1 MSTSPPTASH
11 DHMVGEVA
19 GPAYTPTET
28 GAAILLGVLALLI
41 SGLLGLL
48 LSTLAEEH
56 RLATSGI
63 GVAAMLE
70 ALTTGLVTGLAGIVL
85 KPKGL
90 RPIAMVAALALVAVD
105 LATTRASGGGIF
117 AMRALAGLPQ
127 GVLLW
132 IAIGFISR
140 TVTPERWA
148 AELFT
153 GMGITQ
159 LGAATVLSVVILPR
173 FGANGGYV
181 MLAGGAALGLPVAL
195 FLPRALGAVP
205 GQEGHGAGAPP
216 LKGWIALLGTLC
228 FAAPLAAV
236 AVYVVPLARQAGL
249 SVGAGRT
256 AISVGLA
263 CQILGGVLATVLAG
277 RVRYIA
283 VFWACAVALFS
294 TWAVYA
300 LGAPAGL
307 FIAVTGLAGV
317 CGGLGGPFLVPMTI
331 GGRSIAPRRR
341 AKRSGP
347 AAGRR
352 AWPAAGGL
360 GGERARRARR
370 ADAGRRPAGRRPGDH
385 HGPASR
391 QPRRLT
397 LRPAALDHGTAGEFR
412 LESGLKAA

>member
-1 MSTSPPTASH
+1 
-11 DHMVGEVA
+11 
-19 GPAYTPTET
+19 
-28 GAAILLGVLALLI
+28 
-41 SGLLGLL
+41 
-48 LSTLAEEH
+48 
-56 RLATSGI
+56 
-63 GVAAMLE
+63 
-70 ALTTGLVTGLAGIVL
+70 
-85 KPKGL
+85 
-90 RPIAMVAALALVAVD
+90 
-105 LATTRASGGGIF
+105 
-117 AMRALAGLPQ
+117 
-127 GVLLW
+127 
-132 IAIGFISR
+132 
-140 TVTPERWA
+140 
-148 AELFT
+148 
-153 GMGITQ
+153 
-159 LGAATVLSVVILPR
+159 
-173 FGANGGYV
+173 

-205 GQEGHGAGAPP
+205 GQEGHGAGAGAPP

-331 GGRSIAPRRR
+331 EADPSRR
-341 AKRSGP
+341 AAVQSGAVQLLAGALGP
-347 AAGRR
+347 LLAALVVSERDAHGVLMLAAALLVAGLAIIMGLHRANRR
-352 AWPAAGGL
+352 AAA
-360 GGERARRARR
+360 R
-370 ADAGRRPAGRRPGDH
+370 
-385 HGPASR
+385 
-391 QPRRLT
+391 
-397 LRPAALDHGTAGEFR
+397 
-412 LESGLKAA
+412 